1 MVQFTPTVY
10 VKSLAS
16 ILSVEETVDSKFNFL
31 TTFQPITWW
40 LLIVLLFIY
49 SLINVKFKLLRSK
62 NNFLIEVIIS
72 MMDHFGCLLTKQSQ
86 LFKKFI

>member
-10 VKSLAS
+10 IESLTS
-16 ILSVEETVDSKFNFL
+16 ILSVEETVNSKLNLL

-40 LLIVLLFIY
+40 LLVVSLFIY
-49 SLINVKFKLLRSK
+49 SLINVKFKLLQSK

-72 MMDHFGCLLTKQSQ
+72 MIDHFECLLTKQSKS
-86 LFKKFI
+86 FKNN